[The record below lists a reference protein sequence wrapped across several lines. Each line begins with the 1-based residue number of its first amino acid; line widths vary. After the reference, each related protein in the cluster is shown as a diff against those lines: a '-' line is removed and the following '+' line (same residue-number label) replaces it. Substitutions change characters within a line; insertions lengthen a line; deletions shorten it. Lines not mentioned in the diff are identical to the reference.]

1 MMISRLSPVNKLIL
15 IAIAII
21 SLTKIKLPFFSPN
34 FEKLSNID
42 DWEVLEIL
50 YGDRIIV
57 GSQNKRLAV
66 HLCSIAGDFKQHDEP
81 KRYLQSLLEQ
91 GRLRIDFLNKDDGI
105 FFADVFIQLK
115 PDYQKEIYINQ
126 KMVEGGM
133 ATIDS
138 PHLCPNTVFN
148 TN

>member
-34 FEKLSNID
+34 FEKLSKID

-50 YGDRIIV
+50 SGSSIIV
-57 GSQNKRLAV
+57 GSQNKILTV
-66 HLCSIAGDFKQHDEP
+66 YLCSIAGDFKQHEES
-81 KRYLQSLLEQ
+81 KKHLQSLLEQ
-91 GRLRIDFLNKDDGI
+91 GKLRIDFLNKDDGI

-115 PDYQKEIYINQ
+115 PDYQKEVYINQ
-126 KMVEGGM
+126 KMVEEGM
-133 ATIDS
+133 ATIYS
-138 PHLCPNTVFN
+138 SHLCPNTIFN
-148 TN
+148 Y